1 MFRIRCDQ
9 TANGVIDM
17 ILFHVSEEPNIQVFH
32 PRTPTRTD
40 LNPEIPLVWALDEKR
55 LPNFLTPR
63 NCPRVTYH
71 AGEQTT
77 EADRIRF
84 FSNPDVPHVVAIEN
98 AWFETMKNTTLYL
111 YAFDSADFV
120 LQDPI
125 AGYYISE
132 KTQTPLSVTPCRDLF
147 EELFRRNVEF
157 RLLKNLWPLADA
169 VQASTLNWSFC
180 RMKNAQSRIIPEASP
195 FSF

>member
-17 ILFHVSEEPNIQVFH
+17 ILFHVSEEANIQVFH

-40 LNPEIPLVWALDEKR
+40 LNPEITLVWALDEKR

-63 NCPRVTYH
+63 NCPRVAYH
-71 AGEQTT
+71 AGKQTT
-77 EADRIRF
+77 EADRRRF
-84 FSNPDVPHVVAIEN
+84 FSNPDVPHVVTIEN
-98 AWFETMKNTTLYL
+98 TWFETMKYTTLYL

-125 AGYYISE
+125 AGYYVSE

-147 EELFRRNVEF
+147 DELFRRNVEV

-180 RMKNAQSRIIPEASP
+180 RMKNAQRRIIPAASP